1 MSNLPPEI
9 AFLVDWLNW
18 VNHGAPDGY
27 PFRRSTGLCDNM
39 RVFVRSE
46 YACERL
52 KRRLY
57 ADFYD
62 TIFPFGHNDYNTRAV
77 RRTMHQCPRRI
88 SWACKIVADFGCIHL
103 VEKYGDPLRT
113 IPHFELDGWDKLS
126 YTPFI
131 TK

>member
-1 MSNLPPEI
+1 MTHLPPEI

-27 PFRRSTGLCDNM
+27 PYRRGTGLCDNM

-52 KRRLY
+52 KRLLHY
-57 ADFYD
+57 DFYD

-77 RRTMHQCPRRI
+77 RRTMHQCPRRY
-88 SWACKIVADFGCIHL
+88 SWAYKVVEDFGCSHL
-103 VEKYGDPLRT
+103 VEPGCGDQIEPDLRYEYRLT
-113 IPHFELDGWDKLS
+113 
-126 YTPFI
+126 
-131 TK
+131 